1 MEKIETSE
9 GKEAIDETM
18 KLDVKKI
25 RNNVIKTLKNSGG
38 GHYGSSLSCVEII
51 TALYSSVLVETEG
64 QDFRFENWGYIPLTK
79 NKFILSKAHA
89 SLALFAVLS
98 ERGIIDE
105 VILKTYGK
113 TKSCLG
119 IHAERDVVPMVEFS
133 CGSLGHG
140 LPYAVGLAL
149 AYKMKSKDNK
159 VFVLLGDG
167 ECQEGSVWEAIRFAS
182 EQNLDNLIV
191 IIDYNKF
198 SISANTYDELFEAK
212 WLSFGCETIW
222 VDGHNMKELKTAL
235 YWRGAHANVI
245 VDKKPLVIIAETIKG
260 KGLKK
265 LEGKKESHFYKG
277 EI

>member
-1 MEKIETSE
+1 MN
-9 GKEAIDETM
+9 
-18 KLDVKKI
+18 LDTKKI
-25 RNNVIKTLKNSGG
+25 RNNIIKTLKDSGG

-51 TALYSSVLVETEG
+51 AALYSSVLEETEG
-64 QDFRFENWGYIPLTK
+64 QDYKFENWGYIPLTK

-89 SLALFAVLS
+89 SLALYAVLS

-113 TKSCLG
+113 TRSCLG
-119 IHAERDVVPMVEFS
+119 VHAERDVVPMVEFS

-140 LPYAVGLAL
+140 LSYAVGLAL
-149 AYKMKSKDNK
+149 AYKIKGKDNK

-198 SISANTYDELFEAK
+198 GISTNTYDDRFGYK
-212 WLSFGCETIW
+212 WSSFDCETTW
-222 VDGHNMKELKTAL
+222 VNGHNIKEIKTAFNIKPVE
-235 YWRGAHANVI
+235 R
-245 VDKKPLVIIAETIKG
+245 PLVIIAETVKG

-265 LEGKKESHFYKG
+265 LEGKKESHFFKG
-277 EI
+277 DIQ